1 MIQQQTITT
10 TVFVQPCDVEI
21 LNVFVVSCTLLQQW
35 ISLKLIK
42 SQVCQKKNSQV
53 KFITTQIKIVQ
64 LGDTNVKQSGPNT
77 KKKTKVGIFTNYTD

>member
-42 SQVCQKKNSQV
+42 SQVCQKNSQ
-53 KFITTQIKIVQ
+53 
-64 LGDTNVKQSGPNT
+64 N
-77 KKKTKVGIFTNYTD
+77 

>member
-42 SQVCQKKNSQV
+42 SQVCQKNSKF

-64 LGDTNVKQSGPNT
+64 LGYTNVKQSGPNT